1 MRKSKWITKND
12 GKINEFFFGKKNV
25 GNKDLIIFTIAK
37 QL

>member
-12 GKINEFFFGKKNV
+12 GKINEFFLEKKV
-25 GNKDLIIFTIAK
+25 GNKDLIIFTTAK